1 MNQIFEKVLAD
12 YKKANKVSK
21 QRMIEKYGFKT
32 EKAFFKFLDGEAQ
45 EGKAEEKLTDYVIAF
60 DTTGSMRS
68 YIGAVKEHVKEL
80 IPKLFKETPNLN
92 LEIIAF
98 GDYCDMDNKNTF
110 GKALQRSTLTANE
123 NDLIK
128 FVQEAKNTSGGDG
141 DEFYEL
147 IIDKINKETKWRE
160 GSEKVVLFIGDADP
174 HEVGYKFPAYG
185 IVNQIDWKVA
195 AADAAKLGIQYDTLK
210 IQPHCNW
217 YEKLSAIT
225 NGVSINFKSAKKVGE
240 IIEAANYVRSNKV
253 LYSSMLASATAS
265 GDTELI
271 GAYKSLSSK
280 L

>member
-32 EKAFFKFLDGEAQ
+32 EKAFFKFLNGEAQ
-45 EGKAEEKLTDYVIAF
+45 EGKEPEKLVDYVIAF

-92 LEIIAF
+92 LEVIAF
-98 GDYCDMDNKNTF
+98 GDYCDMDNAKTF
-110 GKALQRSTLTANE
+110 GKALQRSSLTANE

-174 HEVGYKFPAYG
+174 HKVGYKFPQFG
-185 IVNQIDWKVA
+185 ITNQIDWKVA

-217 YEKLSAIT
+217 YETLSAIT
-225 NGVSINFKSAKKVGE
+225 NGVSIDFKSAAKVGQ
-240 IIEAANYVRSNKV
+240 IIEAANYVRNNKV
-253 LYSSMLASATAS
+253 LFSSMVSSATLD
-265 GDTELI
+265 GDMELV